1 MTCVHLVRS
10 RTGQLLYCRAEG
22 HSGYAAKG
30 QDIVCAAVTVL
41 LRTVV
46 EVLSKTDGVQLNADF
61 TTRGLVEF
69 AVNKTGF
76 SKKLDAELEFAG
88 KFLEEGLSSLA
99 QEYPENVTLYKQT
112 EA

>member
-46 EVLSKTDGVQLNADF
+46 DVLSKTDGVQLNADF

-76 SKKLDAELEFAG
+76 SKKLDAELEFG
-88 KFLEEGLSSLA
+88 SEKPNTLPPSLIIA
-99 QEYPENVTLYKQT
+99 ASKLNLVLVLGS
-112 EA
+112 